1 MKTLYTHYWTDV
13 NKSSI
18 VISTEKKNRS
28 VKFRAIMHYLAK
40 NNASVYKLKEDTDFN
55 WDDIETRSEYLV
67 DQYREFKLTEDIYGQ
82 IRNEHREKGRDLDHD
97 GIDRAQLQRP

>member
-1 MKTLYTHYWTDV
+1 M
-13 NKSSI
+13 
-18 VISTEKKNRS
+18 
-28 VKFRAIMHYLAK
+28 KFRAIMHYLAK

-82 IRNEHREKGRDLDHD
+82 IRNEHREKGRDLDQHRVLTEYNTLT
-97 GIDRAQLQRP
+97 IYSYRATIKQLQQWIWCH